1 MALRRV
7 LLALA
12 ACLACF
18 GVATAASA
26 KPIFRPRV
34 GPGLGLF
41 PPFNNAVTFS
51 PQLRAA
57 AGTIPVT
64 YHGGQTMTGG
74 ITIHAIFWSGGT
86 HPFKPRPSG
95 APHDYIGMLEQYFT
109 DVAHASTG
117 TSGGPCTTLS
127 CVNFTVEP
135 QFGWGTT
142 PGHITSGDY
151 SVSYTTSSD
160 AVVDTHAYPPKS
172 KQCRSPRHN
181 ISVCLTDAQIQREV
195 DRVIS
200 TKGGS
205 RGTHNLWYVFLPGA
219 VDECISANV
228 CGTNSY
234 SGYHGVS
241 DLGHGPTIY
250 ALGIDASIE
259 SPAGAGRDPE
269 GFPDAE
275 RTIDVAA
282 HEVNEAMSDPKGVG
296 YMDPNGFE
304 IGDKCQS
311 SYGHA
316 LGTAGPD
323 HAPFNQVIN
332 ADKYDTQEMWVNRA
346 NSGKPRCVQAT
357 TNTSTPLPLPQINL
371 IQFSPFI
378 TGNIRRNKAGVKV
391 KVALVRAAGA
401 GHRVTVAQAS
411 TKTHSD
417 GSWSLSLS
425 KHAVGDDRDVITV
438 DYAGAGA
445 PKPSHETILTG
456 NGGNPFTESGWTGWF
471 DMDHGSRVKKHSLTV
486 APCFQTGVEAFTVGG
501 KPGTESPTDFCST
514 KTDAAPTPLAAAV
527 GRGQAV
533 VWSSNDDRAFTPPGT
548 PSTNVLGALVKLT
561 AKAGEPGSV
570 STFKIPLH
578 SFTPGGFP
586 TCTAFLT
593 KHRVSCGGLVP
604 GASYHVT
611 DGSKHASAK
620 ADGRGVV
627 SVRLAVKGGDKVSL
641 SNGAR
646 TLTTLHVAH
655 LRVTFKG
662 KTISG
667 GQCQAGEYLE
677 PPLSKAPTNSNAGTF
692 VGGAALKSR
701 ICPLS
706 GNPKGLPAG
715 KTIAQTDEFSGGETV
730 FK

>member
-1 MALRRV
+1 MALRRA
-7 LLALA
+7 LLATLA
-12 ACLACF
+12 ALLACF

-26 KPIFRPRV
+26 KPVFRPRV

-57 AGTIPVT
+57 AGAIPVT

-86 HPFKPRPSG
+86 HQFKPRPSG

-117 TSGGPCTTLS
+117 TSGGPCTKLS

-135 QFGWGTT
+135 QFAWGTT
-142 PGHITSGDY
+142 PGHITPGNY

-160 AVVDTHAYPPKS
+160 AFLDTHAYPPKS
-172 KQCRSPRHN
+172 QQCHSPKH

-195 DRVIS
+195 NRVIS
-200 TKGGS
+200 TTGGA
-205 RGTHNLWYVFLPGA
+205 RGIHNLWYVFLPGG
-219 VDECISANV
+219 VDECISPHV

-259 SPAGAGRDPE
+259 SPATAGSDPE

-282 HEVNEAMSDPKGVG
+282 HEVNEAMSDPEGVG

-304 IGDKCQS
+304 IGDKCES
-311 SYGHA
+311 NYGHA
-316 LGTAGPD
+316 LGHAGPD
-323 HAPFNQVIN
+323 HAPFNQVISG
-332 ADKYDTQEMWVNRA
+332 DKYETQEMWVNRNNA
-346 NSGKPRCVQAT
+346 GKPHCVQAT
-357 TNTSTPLPLPQINL
+357 TNTSSPLPLPQINL
-371 IQFSPFI
+371 IQFSPAL
-378 TGNIRRNKAGVKV
+378 TGNIRRNQAGVRV
-391 KVALVRAAGA
+391 RVALVRPGGK
-401 GHRVTVAQAS
+401 GHQVTVAEAS
-411 TKTHSD
+411 SKTRSD
-417 GSWSLSLS
+417 GSWSLSLG

-438 DYAGAGA
+438 DYSGAGA

-471 DMDHGSRVKKHSLTV
+471 DMDHGSRVIKHTLTL
-486 APCFQTGVEAFTVGG
+486 APCFQTGVESYSVGG
-501 KPGTESPTDFCST
+501 VQGHESPTDFCNT
-514 KTDAAPTPLAAAV
+514 KTDAAPTPLATAV
-527 GRGQAV
+527 HPGQAI

-548 PSTNVLGALVKLT
+548 SPTNVLGALVKLT

-570 STFKIPLH
+570 SQFKLPLH
-578 SFTPGGFP
+578 FFTPGGFP
-586 TCTAFLT
+586 TCTAFLA
-593 KHRVSCGGLVP
+593 KHRVSCEGLVP
-604 GASYHVT
+604 GASYHLA
-611 DGSKHASAK
+611 DGSKHAAAK
-620 ADGRGVV
+620 ADGKGVV
-627 SVRLAVKGGDKVSL
+627 SVRLAVNGGDNVVL

-655 LRVTFKG
+655 LRVTVKG

-667 GQCQAGEYLE
+667 GRCQAGEYFGR
-677 PPLSKAPTNSNAGTF
+677 PLSKAPTNPNAGTF
-692 VGGAALKSR
+692 GGGVALTGV
-701 ICPLS
+701 ICPLN
-706 GNPKGLPAG
+706 GNPRGLPAG
-715 KTIAQTDEFSGGETV
+715 KSIAQTDEFSGGETV
-730 FK
+730 FR